1 MKKVIW
7 TYGLIAGGIVGA
19 MLLISLVF
27 YNNGTLNFDNGE
39 VVGYTTM
46 VIALSM
52 IFFGIK
58 AYRDNYQNG
67 VISFGK
73 GFKIG
78 ILITLI
84 ASLMYVL
91 AWEIGYQTIAS
102 DFIEKYS
109 EYVITKMKT
118 DGATEAQLQEAREAN
133 ASFGEVYRNPVVRFG
148 FTFLE
153 ISWVGLVITLVC
165 AAILRKKEVLPTH
178 ETVTRGR

>member
-7 TYGLIAGGIVGA
+7 TYGLIAGGIVGG

-27 YNNGTLNFDNGE
+27 YNNGMLTFDNGE

-58 AYRDNYQNG
+58 AYRDNYENG

-73 GFKIG
+73 GFKVG

-84 ASLMYVL
+84 ASVMYVL

-102 DFIEKYS
+102 DFIERYS
-109 EYVITKMKT
+109 EHVITKMKAE
-118 DGATEAQLQEAREAN
+118 GATEAELQKAREAN
-133 ASFGEVYRNPVVRFG
+133 AAFGEVYSNPLVRFG

-153 ISWVGLVITLVC
+153 ISWVGLAITLVC
-165 AAILRKKEVLPTH
+165 AAILRKKEFFPAQ
-178 ETVTRGR
+178 ETVTPEG